1 MQTDATVWAI
11 IALMTVCNSLVD
23 IDVIHGRYELGPK
36 HKLNILI
43 HQFVILTAMLGLFF
57 LDRQN
62 IQAHLFLICVSIA
75 CMLFFKG
82 CFLAQWQRANITYT
96 QDDFIRIQKTKS
108 RRNIEFLTIIVPVLL
123 IDLYK
128 LRVLP

>member
-108 RRNIEFLTIIVPVLL
+108 RRNLEFLTIIVPVLL

>member
-1 MQTDATVWAI
+1 
-11 IALMTVCNSLVD
+11 
-23 IDVIHGRYELGPK
+23 
-36 HKLNILI
+36 
-43 HQFVILTAMLGLFF
+43 MLGLFF

-75 CMLFFKG
+75 CMLFFRG
-82 CFLAQWQRANITYT
+82 CFLAQWQRTNITYT

-128 LRVLP
+128 LRALP